1 MWDIWCVSAE
11 KGGGSMPGAR
21 HIDFKDLFKP
31 DDGTIKEDKDLKD
44 CKQIYRKSPKYW
56 DR

>member
-1 MWDIWCVSAE
+1 
-11 KGGGSMPGAR
+11 MPGAR

-44 CKQIYRKSPKYW
+44 CKQIYCKSPKYW